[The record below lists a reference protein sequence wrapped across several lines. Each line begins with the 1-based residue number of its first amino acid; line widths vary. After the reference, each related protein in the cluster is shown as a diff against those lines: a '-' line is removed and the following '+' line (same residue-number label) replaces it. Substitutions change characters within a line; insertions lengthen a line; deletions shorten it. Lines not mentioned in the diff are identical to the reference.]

1 MLKFLDLV
9 LNKLP
14 VLKKLDGY
22 KTIIGGILISVGTG
36 AVAASPLAPVY
47 GAELLVYGGY
57 MIAAG
62 KALGVVGVTGAAVK
76 SKLNG

>member
-1 MLKFLDLV
+1 MLNFLDLI

-22 KTIIGGILISVGTG
+22 KTIIGGVLISVGTA
-36 AVAASPLAPVY
+36 AVAASPVAPLY
-47 GAELLVYGGY
+47 SLELLKYGG
-57 MIAAG
+57 MLISAG
-62 KALGVVGVTGAAVK
+62 KALGVVGITGGAVK